1 MVTATSTGTSY
12 QVALNGTGAGVSN
25 GTVGVTGNALAAQ
38 AFGNSA
44 TNRVTQTALNTG
56 TPSAAIANYQVN
68 TGAVTATV
76 TSVNFGVGVTGAV
89 GNSTLRTT
97 GNQITAS
104 ATGNSSV
111 STITAR

>member
-1 MVTATSTGTSY
+1 VTATSTGTSY

-25 GTVGVTGNALAAQ
+25 GTAGVTGNTLAAQ

-44 TNRVTQTALNTG
+44 TNRVTQTALNNG
-56 TPSAAIANYQVN
+56 APSAAVGNYQVN
-68 TGAVTATV
+68 SGAVTATV
-76 TSVNFGVGVTGAV
+76 TSVNFGVGISGPV

-104 ATGNSSV
+104 ATGNSAV
-111 STITAR
+111 STITSR